1 MEELRSTEI
10 LDKEIVSDAQK
21 KAERIAA
28 KAAEECKKIAA
39 SVEARVLEEISKTE
53 DNLKVKLKNFERD
66 LNASVPLE
74 KSRFYVSYV
83 QDSIVK
89 NINEYLAS
97 VSEDKVID
105 VLVKRCNKIGFG
117 NLKLKAF
124 VYGLDEKKTEKA
136 LKKVLGTSL
145 YTTEKT
151 EFNKIIFE
159 ESVLAENKGIILIS
173 ENEEVKCR
181 FTLSQVVEE
190 MLDKKRAELSE
201 SLFGKVSE

>member
-10 LDKEIVSDAQK
+10 LDKEIVADAQK

-28 KAAEECKKIAA
+28 KAEEECKKIAA
-39 SVEARVLEEISKTE
+39 SVEARVQEEISKTK
-53 DNLKVKLKNFERD
+53 DNLNLKLKNFERD

-83 QDSIVK
+83 QDSIVE

-97 VSEDKVID
+97 VPEDKITS
-105 VLVKRCNKIGFG
+105 LLINRCKKVDFSNF
-117 NLKLKAF
+117 KLKAY

-136 LKKVLGTSL
+136 LKEVLGASL
-145 YTTEKT
+145 GSTEKT

-159 ESVLAENKGIILIS
+159 ESVLKENKGIILIS
-173 ENEEVKCR
+173 DNGEVKCR

-190 MLDKKRAELSE
+190 ILDKKRAELSE
-201 SLFGKVSE
+201 SLFGKTLE